1 MIIAL
6 LVFSAFFVLPVL
18 KEAIKKKLGEKER
31 TNAPGNFVTLSRGV
45 VHYRWL
51 GAEKG
56 DLVVCIHGLTTPSF
70 VFEGLASHY
79 ADIGKRVLVYDHY
92 GRGYS
97 DRPTA
102 KQDKTF
108 FINQLDDQAYPF
120 KQSCIFTFD
129 FWHGNAWIWN
139 FLENA
144 DNGATASY
152 NFV

>member
-6 LVFSAFFVLPVL
+6 LLFSAFFVLPIL
-18 KEAIKKKLGEKER
+18 KEATKKKLGEKER
-31 TNAPGNFVTLSRGV
+31 TNAPGNFITLSKGI

-79 ADIGKRVLVYDHY
+79 ANIGKRVLVYDHY

-97 DRPTA
+97 DRHVA
-102 KQDKTF
+102 KEDKAC
-108 FINQLDDQAYPF
+108 FI
-120 KQSCIFTFD
+120 KQIVE
-129 FWHGNAWIWN
+129 
-139 FLENA
+139 LEN
-144 DNGATASY
+144 
-152 NFV
+152 